1 MPSKKTDPSFS
12 LAAPAKI
19 NFTLEVL
26 GKRLD
31 GFHEVRMLMA
41 GVSLFDELSFEAWDE
56 CVLESDHPS
65 LDCGAGNIILKAA
78 RLLQKKAGGVRAG
91 LGARIH
97 LKKRIPLGA
106 GLAGGSTDAAA
117 ALKGLNRLWD
127 LGLDMA
133 ELSKLGAQLGSDIP
147 FCLES
152 GWAVASGRGEK
163 LKLLNQ
169 RKKFHLVL
177 LNPGFEVSTKWAYQ
191 NIDSRPGS
199 KRNLSALVYEAL
211 DAKDFERV
219 NKLALNDLERVT
231 AREYSEIGQMRQSL
245 TDAGAEVT
253 RMSGSGPTV
262 WGLFK
267 DEAAAQKAEKSLKSK
282 YKFVSALSTI
292 SKIPTKL

>member
-1 MPSKKTDPSFS
+1 MPPKKPESFR

-19 NFTLEVL
+19 NFSLEVL

-31 GFHEVRMLMA
+31 GYHDVRMLMA
-41 GVSLFDELSFEAWDE
+41 GVSLGDQLSFEPRE
-56 CVLESDHPS
+56 ELVLESDHPS

-78 RLLQKKAGGVRAG
+78 RLMQKKAGE
-91 LGARIH
+91 LKGARIR
-97 LKKRIPLGA
+97 LEKNIPLGA

-117 ALKGLNRLWD
+117 TFIGLNRLWD
-127 LGLDMA
+127 LGLSLT
-133 ELSKLGAQLGSDIP
+133 ELSKLAAQLGSDIP

-152 GWAVASGRGEK
+152 GWAIASGRGEK
-163 LKLLNQ
+163 LKPLSQ

-191 NIDSRPGS
+191 HVDSLPGS
-199 KRNLSALVYEAL
+199 RRNLSALVYEAL

-231 AREYSEIGQMRQSL
+231 AREYVEIGQMRQSL
-245 TDAGAEVT
+245 TENGALVT

-267 DEAAAQKAEKSLKSK
+267 DETGAKKSEKALKNK
-282 YKFVSALSTI
+282 YNFVMAVTTI
-292 SKIPTKL
+292 SKIPTID

>member
-1 MPSKKTDPSFS
+1 MPLKKTAPSFS

-78 RLLQKKAGGVRAG
+78 RLLQKKAGKTA
-91 LGARIH
+91 GARMF
-97 LKKRIPLGA
+97 LKKRIPIGA

-163 LKLLNQ
+163 LKLLSQ

-191 NIDSRPGS
+191 NVDSRPGS
-199 KRNLSALVYEAL
+199 KRNLSALVYEAI

-231 AREYSEIGQMRQSL
+231 AREYSEVGLMRQSL
-245 TDAGAEVT
+245 TDAGAVVT

-267 DEAAAQKAEKSLKSK
+267 DEAGAEKAEKSLKSK
-282 YKFVSALSTI
+282 YKFALALSTI
-292 SKIPTKL
+292 SKIPAKL